1 MNHVLHHSGSPFGRG
16 TWFLAW
22 LVLAGVGLVALT
34 RSDAVMKAVGQG
46 AHERIAPPPTPVDR
60 IRDMQIAAEATG
72 SAAWG
77 HWGDQSE
84 KYVVW
89 SNHSN
94 RLIPVYTFGMTLAGV
109 SGTNSPYRDAARLES
124 LYGRLPA
131 HTLNPAAEYFDQTDV
146 YRLQLAAADAGK
158 KYIVL
163 VVFDGMDW
171 HTTRTAS
178 IATLGRVAY
187 DAGRGTGF
195 GFQDYRGAPTD
206 FGYCVT
212 SPANDGTKVDVDAQ
226 AVKNPGGET
235 PGGYDAARGGSTP
248 WDPRV
253 NLRYL
258 IGRDRVHAVTD
269 SAASA
274 TSLCSGRKTYND
286 AINVG
291 SDGGHLEPIART
303 LQARGYAVGAVTS
316 VPVSHATPA
325 CAYANNV
332 SRDDYQDIARDLLG
346 ERSIA
351 HREAALPGLDVLI
364 GGGDRVRVE
373 KEADQGRN
381 FEPGLKYVAD
391 STLAALDAAHGGR
404 YVVARRTAG
413 QRGADVLA
421 AAACTAIA
429 GRQRLFG
436 FFGAAEGHLPFRTA
450 DGDFNPAAA
459 VADPAADR
467 LRKKYGGAIHY
478 TPADIAENPT
488 LAEMA
493 TTAMDVLASRG
504 PFWLMVEAGEVD
516 WASHANNID
525 TAIGAVQS
533 GDAAFRAVVDWIE
546 RHDAWDESA
555 VIVTSDHGHL
565 FVLTDPAAFAA
576 VSR

>member
-1 MNHVLHHSGSPFGRG
+1 M
-16 TWFLAW
+16 AW
-22 LVLAGVGLVALT
+22 LVVAGVGLVALARLDT
-34 RSDAVMKAVGQG
+34 ALRESAQG
-46 AHERIAPPPTPVDR
+46 AHAPVATPPTPVDR

-77 HWGDQSE
+77 HWGDQPG
-84 KYVVW
+84 KYVAW

-109 SGTNSPYRDAARLES
+109 SGTNSPYRNAARLEA

-131 HTLNPAAEYFDQTDV
+131 HALNPAAEYFDQTDV

-235 PGGYDAARGGSTP
+235 PGGYDATRGGSTP

-291 SDGGHLEPIART
+291 PDGGPLEPIART

-325 CAYANNV
+325 CAYATNV

-351 HREAALPGLDVLI
+351 HRSAALPGLDVLI

-373 KEADQGRN
+373 KEVDQGRN

-391 STLAALDAAHGGR
+391 STLAAIDATHGGR
-404 YVVARRTAG
+404 YVVARRTTG

-421 AAACTAIA
+421 AAARTAIA

-459 VADPAADR
+459 VADPDADR

-478 TPADIAENPT
+478 TPADITENPT

-533 GDAAFRAVVDWIE
+533 GDAAFRTVVNWIE
-546 RHDAWDESA
+546 RHDAWDDSA

-565 FVLTDPAAFAA
+565 FVLTDPQAFAA